1 MSDFASSERAMQKHQ
16 MEAVLASVPEG
27 VDGLERSVDCLVS
40 LVPGF
45 RELIDTAES
54 AGWSEEEIAASL
66 LALVHVY
73 RDKQAKQTAICH

>member
-1 MSDFASSERAMQKHQ
+1 MQKHQ
-16 MEAVLASVPEG
+16 MEAVLATPARIPERS

-45 RELIDTAES
+45 RELIDSAES

-73 RDKQAKQTAICH
+73 RDKQTAICH